1 MFKRILI
8 PIDGSKA
15 SEKSI
20 QTARELGEKFQSDL
34 IVLTVIP
41 EVSIFEQYPSNFP
54 YSMEVSKANQER
66 ADFILEDVEKSLKD
80 YPYGLETLYTTGS
93 ASQEIEEVAMEKEV
107 DLIVMGNRGLG
118 AFSRTLLGSV
128 SSKVLNQS
136 KVSVLVVKSKED

>member
-20 QTARELGEKFQSDL
+20 QAARELGEKFQSDL

-54 YSMEVSKANQER
+54 YSMEVAKANQER

>member
-20 QTARELGEKFQSDL
+20 QAARELGEKFQSDL

-136 KVSVLVVKSKED
+136 KVSVLAVKSKED

>member
-20 QTARELGEKFQSDL
+20 QAARDLGEKFQSDL

-66 ADFILEDVEKSLKD
+66 AEFILEDVEKSLKD

-93 ASQEIEEVAMEKEV
+93 ASQEIEEVALEKEV

>member
-20 QTARELGEKFQSDL
+20 QAARELGEKFQSDL
-34 IVLTVIP
+34 IILTVIP

-66 ADFILEDVEKSLKD
+66 AEFILEDVEKSLKD

>member
-20 QTARELGEKFQSDL
+20 QAARELGEKFQSDL

-66 ADFILEDVEKSLKD
+66 ADFIIEDVEKSL
-80 YPYGLETLYTTGS
+80 
-93 ASQEIEEVAMEKEV
+93 
-107 DLIVMGNRGLG
+107 
-118 AFSRTLLGSV
+118 
-128 SSKVLNQS
+128 
-136 KVSVLVVKSKED
+136 

>member
-20 QTARELGEKFQSDL
+20 QAARELGEKFQSDL

>member
-15 SEKSI
+15 SKKIIKAACEI
-20 QTARELGEKFQSDL
+20 GEKFQSDL
-34 IVLTVIP
+34 IILTVIP

-66 ADFILEDVEKSLKD
+66 AEFILEDVEKSLKD

-93 ASQEIEEVAMEKEV
+93 ASQEIEEVALEKEV

>member
-20 QTARELGEKFQSDL
+20 QAARELGEKFQSDL

-66 ADFILEDVEKSLKD
+66 ADFILEDVEKRLKD